1 MPNDQF
7 GRPVKVGDKVIIK
20 AEVLK
25 VSDDPNF
32 LNCTV
37 KLAQQMPPGGTETQ
51 MQLNTAQMENQSAGQ
66 EGGAKPPQKPPQPPP
81 PQPQPPPHAPAK
93 K

>member
-1 MPNDQF
+1 M
-7 GRPVKVGDKVIIK
+7 GDKVVIK
-20 AEVLK
+20 AEVVK
-25 VSDDPNF
+25 VDDSPNF

-51 MQLNTAQMENQSAGQ
+51 MQLNTAQVENQSAG
-66 EGGAKPPQKPPQPPP
+66 EESKSGSKDKPPEKPPQPPP
-81 PQPQPPPHAPAK
+81 PQPQPPPHTPAAK